1 MLTLHEGQIYYV
13 ATFIDAELKVPV
25 VQTLRYLEKGSD
37 DDENPLEYFDQI
49 EAMGEVKRIFIA
61 ASDVESLVL
70 DFEGLLTVL
79 QRSYDGDLLSKG
91 RGS

>member
-1 MLTLHEGQIYYV
+1 MLTLHEGQIYYI
-13 ATFIDAELKVPV
+13 ATFIDAELKAPV
-25 VQTLRYLEKGSD
+25 VQTLRYLEKGG

-79 QRSYDGDLLSKG
+79 QRSFDGDLLSKD

>member
-1 MLTLHEGQIYYV
+1 M
-13 ATFIDAELKVPV
+13 
-25 VQTLRYLEKGSD
+25 RS
-37 DDENPLEYFDQI
+37 
-49 EAMGEVKRIFIA
+49 KRIFIA

-79 QRSYDGDLLSKG
+79 QRSFDGDLLSKG